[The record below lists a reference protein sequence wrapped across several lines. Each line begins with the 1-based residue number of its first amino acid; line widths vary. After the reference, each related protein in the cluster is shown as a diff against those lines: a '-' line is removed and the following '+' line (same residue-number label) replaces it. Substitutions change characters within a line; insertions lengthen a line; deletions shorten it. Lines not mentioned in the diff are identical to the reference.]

1 MSVSPNPPPTA
12 EHRRHDLMLVA
23 GLAAGELAGS
33 ERVRAQAL
41 VEGCVDCR
49 LLLADLAAIQRGL
62 STDLPTPRRSRDF
75 RLTPAQAAAARRPSL
90 GHQVSSLFGRLDRLA
105 TPLAGALV
113 ACGIVL
119 VVLGGTASPG
129 LFSAAGSAPGPA
141 QVESRVGSGAA
152 SAAPAASPPAQAA
165 RGAGTATPV
174 TPPEAPLAASAAPSA
189 PAGAAASSSPTA
201 ASPTAAAPPVAP
213 LAGAVHRLATTSPE
227 RSLVLAGLG
236 LLLVLAGVALY
247 AVRRARARRPIG

>member
-1 MSVSPNPPPTA
+1 MTVSPNPPPTP

-23 GLAAGELAGS
+23 GLAARELAGS
-33 ERVRAQAL
+33 DQVRAQAL

-62 STDLPTPRRSRDF
+62 RTDLPTPRRSRDF
-75 RLTPAQAAAARRPSL
+75 RLTPTQAAAARRPSL
-90 GHQVSSLFGRLDRLA
+90 RQRVSSLFGRLDRLA

-129 LFSAAGSAPGPA
+129 LFPAAGSASRPA

-152 SAAPAASPPAQAA
+152 SAAPAASPPAQVAP
-165 RGAGTATPV
+165 GVGTASPV
-174 TPPEAPLAASAAPSA
+174 TPPEAPLAASAEPSA
-189 PAGAAASSSPTA
+189 PASAAASSPTA
-201 ASPTAAAPPVAP
+201 APPTAAAPPVVP
-213 LAGAVHRLATTSPE
+213 LAGAVHRFATSPPD
-227 RSLVLAGLG
+227 RNLVLAGLG

-247 AVRRARARRPIG
+247 AVRRARARRPLG